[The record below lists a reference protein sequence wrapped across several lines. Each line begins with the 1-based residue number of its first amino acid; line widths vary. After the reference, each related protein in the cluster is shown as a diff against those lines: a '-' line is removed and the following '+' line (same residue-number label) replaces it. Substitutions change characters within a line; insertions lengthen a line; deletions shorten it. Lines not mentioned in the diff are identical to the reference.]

1 MKLIVSTAVALV
13 LAGQA
18 FAGAL
23 VFEAP
28 EEPVVVAEP
37 APMGGSNAAWLIPVI
52 GLAAIAYAISNDD
65 DDDDDD
71 TTDDSRRS
79 TDRPSPEPRLAA
91 APIADRLGQRHA
103 ALPLFFAPP
112 GCVRRSPDDRRA
124 GAPLARLPRDQSPV

>member
-37 APMGGSNAAWLIPVI
+37 APMGGSNAAWIIPVL

-65 DDDDDD
+65 DDDDD
-71 TTDDSRRS
+71 TRRHRRGVIVQTVVS
-79 TDRPSPEPRLAA
+79 APRRA
-91 APIADRLGQRHA
+91 APPADKLGQRRGRC
-103 ALPLFFAPP
+103 PFCF
-112 GCVRRSPDDRRA
+112 RRRGSDLREIRSA
-124 GAPLARLPRDQSPV
+124 G

>member
-37 APMGGSNAAWLIPVI
+37 APMGGSNAAWIIPVL

-65 DDDDDD
+65 DDDDD
-71 TTDDSRRS
+71 TETEDSSASDLVAYRQITGGARELRR
-79 TDRPSPEPRLAA
+79 L
-91 APIADRLGQRHA
+91 
-103 ALPLFFAPP
+103 
-112 GCVRRSPDDRRA
+112 
-124 GAPLARLPRDQSPV
+124 

>member
-37 APMGGSNAAWLIPVI
+37 APMGGSNAAWIIPVL

-65 DDDDDD
+65 DDDDD
-71 TTDDSRRS
+71 TPGIEDDCN
-79 TDRPSPEPRLAA
+79 RPDCRLRAPRAICGAA
-91 APIADRLGQRHA
+91 ECGSVAGA
-103 ALPLFFAPP
+103 ALSALPFTP
-112 GCVRRSPDDRRA
+112 VESDD
-124 GAPLARLPRDQSPV
+124 GVS

>member
-13 LAGQA
+13 LASQA

-23 VFEAP
+23 IFEAP
-28 EEPVVVAEP
+28 EEPVIVAEP

-71 TTDDSRRS
+71 TTATTTTRSRLIV
-79 TDRPSPEPRLAA
+79 PPGAA
-91 APIADRLGQRHA
+91 ARCGADRNSTGGNVARRCPFSLSGCRGI
-103 ALPLFFAPP
+103 PP
-112 GCVRRSPDDRRA
+112 RS
-124 GAPLARLPRDQSPV
+124 